1 MPVWRNCLW
10 PGESALGKGLYLPG
24 SRFDDELVNVP
35 SRVIGVVEDAHYREI
50 DDIRYDIYH
59 AHAQSAI
66 PARDLVVRTR
76 GDPLSVVPEIRR
88 EIRTIAPQARL
99 GRIVTLDDV
108 IDDERAPWRFNA
120 MLFTVFAG
128 IAGLMTALGIF
139 AVVAQSIVERRREI
153 GIRMAIGARPE
164 DVVRLSIDRS
174 MKPVVLGIAAGTMVA
189 LFLSRFVA
197 SLLYG
202 IEPTD
207 PVTYATSALLWA
219 FVALLAS
226 YVPARRAAHIDPT
239 VMLRHD

>member
-1 MPVWRNCLW
+1 MW
-10 PGESALGKGLYLPG
+10 PGESPLGKGLYVPG
-24 SRFDDELVNVP
+24 SRFDDDLVRVP
-35 SRVIGVVEDAHYREI
+35 SRVIGVVRDARHREI
-50 DDIRYDIYH
+50 DSIRYDIYD
-59 AHAQSAI
+59 AHAQS
-66 PARDLVVRTR
+66 PRPLRSFVVRTR
-76 GDPLSVVPEIRR
+76 GDPWSVLPEIRR
-88 EIRTIAPQARL
+88 EIRTVAPHAPL
-99 GRIVTLDDV
+99 GRITTLENV

-120 MLFTVFAG
+120 ILFTVFAG

-153 GIRMAIGARPE
+153 GVRMAIGARPE

-174 MKPVVLGIAAGTMVA
+174 MKPVVLGIAAGTMAA

-226 YVPARRAAHIDPT
+226 YVPARRAAHVDPT
-239 VMLRHD
+239 VALRHD